1 MHAHSSHDYMTVI
14 LHNYHDGEYPF
25 NHMTYATGVHV
36 RYVWGHD
43 LQELA
48 EMAFPS
54 KDWADTS
61 PEAQALFEK
70 FFASQLGG
78 LPIRPNEDHD
88 LMGQTIFIV
97 GGTNERVYAAFEAY
111 IRYLA
116 DDVQQ
121 GGPGAD
127 DGTYDYF
134 PGAVEVC
141 LQLVAAFE
149 EVDYRPQAA
158 RATYNQLVTVARE
171 SHYEGNEEVDDLLPI
186 LGG

>member
-1 MHAHSSHDYMTVI
+1 MHAHKSHDIMTVI

-25 NHMTYATGVHV
+25 DRMTYATAAHV
-36 RYVWGHD
+36 RYVWDHN

-54 KDWADTS
+54 KDWTDTS
-61 PEAQALFEK
+61 DEAQALFEK
-70 FFASQLGG
+70 FLEGQLSG
-78 LPIRPNEDHD
+78 LSIELNEKHD
-88 LMGQTIFIV
+88 AIQQTIFV
-97 GGTNERVYAAFEAY
+97 VSGTCERVYSAFEAY
-111 IRYLA
+111 AYALM

-141 LQLVAAFE
+141 LQLAAAFE

-158 RATYNQLVTVARE
+158 RALYNQLVHVARE